1 MSDRGKK
8 VYNNI
13 EKSKSDKF
21 DCQIRILPNGLKG
34 LLVSDPEAEQSS
46 ASLGVNV
53 GSYIDL
59 PDEMGLAHFCEHL
72 LFMGTEKYPSEND
85 YEEYISKNGGNYNAY
100 TVGDKTVFYF
110 NVNHDAF
117 EGAVD
122 RFAHFFICPLFHKG
136 SVERE
141 INAVDSEFSKNKNSD
156 SWRFSHLLITQLN
169 KDSPLNKFSTGN
181 KQTLCQPDIRDRLLK
196 MYKKYYSSEIMNLV
210 LYSKLPM
217 DNLIKLTDDLFTK
230 VPKMENFTMPKY
242 DEVKP
247 FDENNLGL
255 FYKIIP
261 VKDEDSIKFIW
272 YLPFCD
278 NYYAKPLSFLSSLF
292 GHEGENTLTAS
303 LKRHNLIT
311 DLITSKD
318 EYAKT
323 FSVFKLEVKLTKKG
337 MDNYKEI
344 ILRVLKYIKA
354 IQEKPINK
362 RYFNEIKNMAQINF
376 DFKNKSKPLD
386 LAEKY
391 AGYLIEYKPED
402 IFIGKYLYKEY
413 NEELIKKYLDLLN
426 MDNLNIYFMSK
437 SLEKECNLT
446 EPIYGTKY
454 TKDKLQIKKE
464 EVDAYKCEHI
474 FDYPPVNKFIP
485 KNLDIFPIRENPPI
499 YPEKIMDEP
508 NCKVWFLQDNIF
520 KLPKGK
526 IKANFKFI
534 ENLCHNSKIKNMAIA
549 KLLKKIIKLELNEFL
564 YLASE
569 ANAKFKVKIYFNR
582 LELFIEGYN
591 DSLKDGLE
599 EILKRIKNMDINP
612 QKHKELLELLI
623 KEYIKKKKNF
633 FYNLSYKVGVDYLKR
648 LLTYPNIDLREL
660 IDFLSNSTITIDDL
674 ISFKN
679 NMLLETQSKWLI
691 QGNFE
696 KNTALEI
703 VKMTNEILNIDIKKK
718 IMKSFFNFRTVQLSQ
733 NINYIYRF
741 LNPNKEEK
749 DSTILSVIQC
759 CRSIGEESQYFRLL
773 CLFLSNKF
781 YDILRTKEALG
792 YIVSL
797 TSSSLFEILH
807 IVGIIQSSVKSPEY
821 CSSRIRNFFKE
832 KEKDIKGINDEEFK
846 SLVKSRLVNETKKDR
861 DLKEQFDRNWTEIS
875 LERFKFN
882 IKEENAELLQKCT
895 KEGFIKFYE
904 KYFINEIRKLDIE
917 YVCEAHNEENE
928 KNIAEEVV
936 EDRSA
941 NIKKRIAFDNIY
953 DFYGCNTLYPCV
965 AVCYNKELLK

>member
-1 MSDRGKK
+1 
-8 VYNNI
+8 
-13 EKSKSDKF
+13 
-21 DCQIRILPNGLKG
+21 
-34 LLVSDPEAEQSS
+34 
-46 ASLGVNV
+46 
-53 GSYIDL
+53 
-59 PDEMGLAHFCEHL
+59 
-72 LFMGTEKYPSEND
+72 
-85 YEEYISKNGGNYNAY
+85 
-100 TVGDKTVFYF
+100 
-110 NVNHDAF
+110 
-117 EGAVD
+117 
-122 RFAHFFICPLFHKG
+122 
-136 SVERE
+136 
-141 INAVDSEFSKNKNSD
+141 
-156 SWRFSHLLITQLN
+156 
-169 KDSPLNKFSTGN
+169 
-181 KQTLCQPDIRDRLLK
+181 
-196 MYKKYYSSEIMNLV
+196 
-210 LYSKLPM
+210 
-217 DNLIKLTDDLFTK
+217 
-230 VPKMENFTMPKY
+230 
-242 DEVKP
+242 
-247 FDENNLGL
+247 
-255 FYKIIP
+255 
-261 VKDEDSIKFIW
+261 
-272 YLPFCD
+272 
-278 NYYAKPLSFLSSLF
+278 
-292 GHEGENTLTAS
+292 
-303 LKRHNLIT
+303 
-311 DLITSKD
+311 
-318 EYAKT
+318 
-323 FSVFKLEVKLTKKG
+323 
-337 MDNYKEI
+337 
-344 ILRVLKYIKA
+344 
-354 IQEKPINK
+354 
-362 RYFNEIKNMAQINF
+362 
-376 DFKNKSKPLD
+376 
-386 LAEKY
+386 
-391 AGYLIEYKPED
+391 
-402 IFIGKYLYKEY
+402 
-413 NEELIKKYLDLLN
+413 
-426 MDNLNIYFMSK
+426 
-437 SLEKECNLT
+437 
-446 EPIYGTKY
+446 
-454 TKDKLQIKKE
+454 
-464 EVDAYKCEHI
+464 
-474 FDYPPVNKFIP
+474 
-485 KNLDIFPIRENPPI
+485 
-499 YPEKIMDEP
+499 MDEP

-549 KLLKKIIKLELNEFL
+549 KLLKKIIKLKLNEFL

-941 NIKKRIAFDNIY
+941 NIKKR
-953 DFYGCNTLYPCV
+953 
-965 AVCYNKELLK
+965 K